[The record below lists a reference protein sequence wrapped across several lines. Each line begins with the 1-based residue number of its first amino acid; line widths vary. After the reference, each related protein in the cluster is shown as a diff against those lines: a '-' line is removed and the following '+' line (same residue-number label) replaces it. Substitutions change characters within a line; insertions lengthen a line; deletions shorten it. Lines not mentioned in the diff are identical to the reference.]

1 MSHTVDWFS
10 VQTACTCT
18 FSDWCMRCTKECSSA
33 FPRARPGFQCRAV
46 PARERSSPRGD
57 GGSRD
62 GGVERKKRIQANH
75 TRRATKHGPSVS
87 NGAECAFTPSC
98 WGNQSAPDAFAVRGT
113 KHKLFLF
120 TRNRSS
126 VMLVSGRPL
135 GRLFAGPTGCGSA
148 AQVTAAAF
156 PNSAL

>member
-1 MSHTVDWFS
+1 MYQGVFK
-10 VQTACTCT
+10 CLP
-18 FSDWCMRCTKECSSA
+18 
-33 FPRARPGFQCRAV
+33 PRAPRV
-46 PARERSSPRGD
+46 PMPRGP
-57 GGSRD
+57 GSRAKLASRRRGEPGWR
-62 GGVERKKRIQANH
+62 GGKEEKNTGKSYKTSNQ
-75 TRRATKHGPSVS
+75 TRAETKHGPSVS

>member
-75 TRRATKHGPSVS
+75 TRRATKHGPKPNTGRVYQMEP
-87 NGAECAFTPSC
+87 NVPLHHPVGATNQPLMLLQSGAPSTNC
-98 WGNQSAPDAFAVRGT
+98 FCSQETEVR
-113 KHKLFLF
+113 
-120 TRNRSS
+120 
-126 VMLVSGRPL
+126 
-135 GRLFAGPTGCGSA
+135 
-148 AQVTAAAF
+148 
-156 PNSAL
+156 